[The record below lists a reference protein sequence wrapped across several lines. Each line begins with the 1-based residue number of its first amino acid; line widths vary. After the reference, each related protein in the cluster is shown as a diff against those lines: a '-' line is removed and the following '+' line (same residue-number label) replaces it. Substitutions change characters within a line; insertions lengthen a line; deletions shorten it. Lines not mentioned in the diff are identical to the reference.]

1 MTEHRNG
8 LIVRFGPFEAD
19 LAAGQLRKHG
29 LRIKVQDQ
37 PFTILATFLEHP
49 GEVVTRDQLRQR
61 LWTEGTFV
69 DFDNSLNAAI
79 NKLRE
84 ALGDSAENPR
94 YVETL
99 PRRGYRFIAPI
110 QNGSGNGHA
119 ADASALSSAPAALQS
134 PVQAQAAAPAA
145 SAVAQEMARAAQ
157 ISAPQAA
164 PVPAAPQVIPAPFAV
179 RANVWLSIAALV
191 AALALIVFFTFRN
204 FGPRASAASGKTM
217 LAVLPFQNISGDAS
231 QEYLSDGLTEEL
243 IAQLSRMQPERL
255 GVIARST
262 AMQYRHTPKG
272 IDQIARELGI
282 RYAIEGSVRRDGDRI
297 RITTQLIQV
306 SDQTHVWAATY
317 ERSVKDVLAI
327 QQDVASQVVREL
339 ATHLLPPGASVVA
352 RASTSSPEAYDAYTR
367 ARFFWGKRTEESV
380 KRSIELYQQAIQKD
394 PNYALAY
401 VGLAD
406 SYYVWGGRLSG
417 LSPSEAYARA
427 DVAVKK
433 ALELDPSLAEA
444 HVARSAVLFDHH
456 WNFAEAEKELK
467 RGLELNPS
475 YAMGHQWHAEFLAA
489 TGRTEEALQAIDRSL
504 ALDPFSRSSNLVRG
518 QILMYLRRYDESID
532 QFRKLAE
539 IDASF
544 LPAQAHL
551 ARVYRAQGKSAEW
564 FATYSKWLQ
573 LLGEKPE
580 GLSAYGEA
588 FRAGGMDAALRL
600 RLKTLI
606 PQAGKIYGAPYAIAR
621 IYAVLRDNDQALNW
635 LARAAEQRDD
645 FASHITVDPEFD
657 ALRSDP
663 RFQQLLR
670 RIGFPQFK

>member
-1 MTEHRNG
+1 MTDHRNG

-110 QNGSGNGHA
+110 QNGNGHA
-119 ADASALSSAPAALQS
+119 ADTVAASSAPAALQS
-134 PVQAQAAAPAA
+134 ATPASVAAPAA
-145 SAVAQEMARAAQ
+145 PPALAHHAPPAPSATPL
-157 ISAPQAA
+157 SAPA
-164 PVPAAPQVIPAPFAV
+164 PSAPPVIPASLAV

-217 LAVLPFQNISGDAS
+217 LAVLPFQNISGDTS
-231 QEYLSDGLTEEL
+231 QDYLSDGLTEEL

-262 AMQYRHTPKG
+262 AMQYRQTPKG

-282 RYAIEGSVRRDGDRI
+282 RYAIEGSVRRDGERI
-297 RITTQLIQV
+297 RITAQLIQV

-317 ERSVKDVLAI
+317 ERNVKDVLAI

-339 ATHLLPPGASVVA
+339 ATHLLPPGASVAA

-367 ARFFWGKRTEESV
+367 ARFFWGKRTQESV

-417 LSPSEAYARA
+417 LPPSEAYARA

-444 HVARSAVLFDHH
+444 HIARSAVLFDHH
-456 WNFAEAEKELK
+456 WNFAEAEKELR

-475 YAMGHQWHAEFLAA
+475 YAMGHQWHAEFLAS

-504 ALDPFSRSSNLVRG
+504 ALDPFSRAANLVRG

-551 ARVYRAQGKSAEW
+551 ARVYRAQGKPAEW
-564 FATYSKWLQ
+564 FASYTKWLQ

-580 GLSAYGEA
+580 ALNAYSEA
-588 FRAGGMDAALRL
+588 FRTGGMEAVLRL

-606 PQAGKIYGAPYAIAR
+606 PQAGNIYGAPYAIAR

-670 RIGFPQFK
+670 RIGFPQFR